1 MENNNTGVYKKR
13 SLWVD
18 VWKRLRR
25 NKTAVTGMAV
35 FIVITLAC
43 LTSPLYY
50 DYNTNIVGA
59 RVANQ
64 FVGPSRE
71 YLLGADELGRD
82 ILARILWGGRTTLLV
97 SFSGLAIAV
106 VFGTIIGTAAAYY
119 GRFSDMIIMRIV
131 DVIMA
136 VPPILLMITL
146 ATIMN
151 PSTSSLIF
159 VVGFG
164 LLPTQTRMVRGQVL
178 QIVDSEFIEAAR
190 VQGASDFKIIRK
202 HILPNALSPIITT
215 IILDIGYAVLVIST
229 LSFLGLGVQ
238 PPDPEWGSMLSK
250 GKDFLRFA
258 YHIATY
264 PGIAL
269 VVTLMS
275 LTLVGDG
282 VRDAMDPRMKR

>member
-1 MENNNTGVYKKR
+1 MV
-13 SLWVD
+13 
-18 VWKRLRR
+18 
-25 NKTAVTGMAV
+25 V

-43 LTSPLYY
+43 LSSPLYY

-59 RVANQ
+59 RVENQ

-71 YLLGADELGRD
+71 YFLGADELGRD

-106 VFGTIIGTAAAYY
+106 FFGTIIGTAAAYY
-119 GRFSDMIIMRIV
+119 GRFSDMLIMRII

-250 GKDFLRFA
+250 GKDFLRYA

-269 VVTLMS
+269 VITLMS